1 MFSKKSKI
9 FLAGHN
15 GMVGSAIYRKLK
27 KLNFKN
33 VIISPKKKLNLLDQK
48 KTYKFLKKI
57 KPDYVII
64 AAARVGGIKANN
76 DFKSKFIY
84 ENLTIQNNLIHG
96 SYLAKVKNLLFL
108 GSSCIYPR
116 NCKQPIKEKYI
127 LSGPLEKTNDAYAI
141 AKIAGLFMC
150 KFYSENYNLNY
161 KSLMPTNMYGPND
174 NYDLETSHFF
184 PALIRKAIDAA
195 ENKKK
200 YIFLWG
206 NGKAKRELL
215 FVDDFADAA
224 IFFLKRKIS
233 EPFLNI
239 GSGKDYSIEWY
250 AKFILRFLKT
260 KTKIK
265 YIKNTSNGTP
275 RKLLDITLAQKY
287 GWKSRYSL
295 IKGLEITCREF
306 KKNKK
311 NYLQ

>member
-1 MFSKKSKI
+1 MLSKKSKI
-9 FLAGHN
+9 FLAGHK
-15 GMVGSAIYRKLK
+15 GMVGSAILRKLK
-27 KLNFKN
+27 KLKFKN
-33 VIISPKKKLNLLDQK
+33 IIIRSKNDLNLLNQK
-48 KTYKFLKKI
+48 QTHSFLKKV
-57 KPDYVII
+57 KPEYVII

-76 DFKSKFIY
+76 NFKSKFIY

-96 SYLAKVKNLLFL
+96 SYLANVKNLLFL

-116 NCKQPIKEKYI
+116 NCKQPIKENYI
-127 LSGPLEKTNDAYAI
+127 LSGTLEKTNDAYAI

-174 NYDLETSHFF
+174 NYNLETSHFF
-184 PALIRKAIDAA
+184 PALIRKSIQGI
-195 ENKKK
+195 EQRKKHI
-200 YIFLWG
+200 YLWG

-215 FVDDFADAA
+215 FVDDFADAV
-224 IFFLKRKIS
+224 IFFLKKKFP

-250 AKFILRFLKT
+250 VKFILRFLKSSM
-260 KTKIK
+260 KIK

-275 RKLLDITLAQKY
+275 RKLLDVSLANKY
-287 GWKSRYSL
+287 GWKSSYSL
-295 IKGLEITCREF
+295 SKGLKITCEDF

-311 NYLQ
+311 FYLQ

>member
-1 MFSKKSKI
+1 MLSKKSKI
-9 FLAGHN
+9 FLAGHK

-27 KLNFKN
+27 KLNYKN
-33 VIISPKKKLNLLDQK
+33 IIVRSKKDINLLDQK
-48 KTYKFLKKI
+48 QTYKFLKKI

-96 SYLAKVKNLLFL
+96 SYLANVKNLLFL

-116 NCKQPIKEKYI
+116 NCNQPIKEKYI

-184 PALIRKAIDAA
+184 PALIRKAIDAI
-195 ENKKK
+195 EKNKK

-206 NGKAKRELL
+206 NGRAKRELL
-215 FVDDFADAA
+215 FVDDFADAV
-224 IFFLKRKIS
+224 IFFLKKKIS

-250 AKFILRFLKT
+250 AKFILKFLNSKI
-260 KTKIK
+260 KIK

-275 RKLLDITLAQKY
+275 RKLLNVTLAKKY
-287 GWKSRYSL
+287 GWKSTYSL
-295 IKGLEITCREF
+295 IKGLEITCDDY

-311 NYLQ
+311 SYLQ